1 MMKSKSKFLDAFPP
15 DGLVAQYKPFILKE
29 TRKYSQRYKLPLRH
43 LIHEAVSIA
52 NGVAEKFDPH
62 RGYDF
67 STPLRWHLRSLNRHA
82 QKHYQAVRGRKREP
96 TSRVER
102 AMMYRGMWPIVWQDH
117 VHMLRSL
124 FAEPLR
130 PIEIA
135 ILNWMID
142 PRGLTLTQIA
152 ANNGISKGYASKLRY
167 RLLLKSYGEK

>member
-1 MMKSKSKFLDAFPP
+1 
-15 DGLVAQYKPFILKE
+15 
-29 TRKYSQRYKLPLRH
+29 
-43 LIHEAVSIA
+43 
-52 NGVAEKFDPH
+52 
-62 RGYDF
+62 
-67 STPLRWHLRSLNRHA
+67 
-82 QKHYQAVRGRKREP
+82 
-96 TSRVER
+96 
-102 AMMYRGMWPIVWQDH
+102 MYRGMWPIVWQDH